1 MQQKTKYLA
10 LSAVCTALMT
20 VGAYLRFPIPFLTM
34 QFTTQV
40 FFLLVTGL
48 ILPPAYSAGALAA
61 YVLLGLIGFPVFSQ
75 GSGPQTVL
83 TPNFGYLLGFVFS
96 AFITAF
102 LRKKWTG
109 RRFSYLFPALAG
121 VLALYVIALPYVA
134 LLSSLYQSKPIAIGS
149 LFGIYFLAFLPL
161 DLIKA
166 AGAAAIARQV
176 NRALRTV

>member
-10 LSAVCTALMT
+10 LSAVCTALMA

-75 GSGPQTVL
+75 GSGLQTVL

-102 LRKKWTG
+102 LRKKWKG
-109 RRFSYLFPALAG
+109 KRFSYLFPAIAG
-121 VLALYVIALPYVA
+121 VFALYMIALPYVA
-134 LLSSLYQSKPIAIGS
+134 LLASLYQSRPIAFGT
-149 LFGIYFLAFLPL
+149 LFSAYFLAFLPL
-161 DLIKA
+161 DLVKA
-166 AGAAAIARQV
+166 AGAAAVARQV
-176 NRALRTV
+176 NKALRI

>member
-10 LSAVCTALMT
+10 LSAVCAALMA
-20 VGAYLRFPIPFLTM
+20 VGAYLRFPLPFLDV

-48 ILPPAYSAGALAA
+48 ILPPAYSAGSLAA

-102 LRKKWTG
+102 LRKKWMG
-109 RRFSYLFPALAG
+109 RRYSYLLPAIAG
-121 VLALYVIALPYVA
+121 VLAVYVIALPYVA
-134 LLSSLYQSKPIAIGS
+134 LLASLYQSKPKALGTLLS
-149 LFGIYFLAFLPL
+149 AYFLAFLPL
-161 DLIKA
+161 DLVKA
-166 AGAAAIARQV
+166 AGAAAVARQV
-176 NRALRTV
+176 NKALRI

>member
-10 LSAVCTALMT
+10 LSAVCAALMA
-20 VGAYLRFPIPFLTM
+20 VGAYLRFPLPFLAV

-48 ILPPAYSAGALAA
+48 ILPPAYSAGALTA
-61 YVLLGLIGFPVFSQ
+61 YVMLGLIGFPVFSQ

-96 AFITAF
+96 AFVTAF
-102 LRKKWTG
+102 LRKKWKG
-109 RRFSYLFPALAG
+109 QRFSYLFSAIAG
-121 VLALYVIALPYVA
+121 VFAVYVIALPYVA
-134 LLSSLYQSKPIAIGS
+134 LLASLYQSRPIALGS
-149 LFGIYFLAFLPL
+149 LLSAYFLAFLPL

-166 AGAAAIARQV
+166 AGAAAVARQV
-176 NRALRTV
+176 SKALRI